1 MVVQSFKLKLN
12 DTECLC
18 SLWSVFHLGS
28 NRIGRNVRLLRPRH
42 FGCLHDPSRK
52 VQPIELAKGS
62 VFSKA
67 VSHAW
72 EEYCWTYLFQ
82 LPENSVT
89 QTDVFTLE
97 FSLPSCAVGL
107 AYLWE
112 TTPVLTMRGLP
123 IYQMGLHKLPGAP
136 WVRAVAWT
144 LPKNVYTLFKTIII
158 YTHYEK

>member
-1 MVVQSFKLKLN
+1 MSLQSMISISPGIQSNLKECTFVAAKKLWMPAWPTKKSITNQIGKRYLAYPFDFSNAVVFAKR
-12 DTECLC
+12 
-18 SLWSVFHLGS
+18 VFL
-28 NRIGRNVRLLRPRH
+28 
-42 FGCLHDPSRK
+42 
-52 VQPIELAKGS
+52 
-62 VFSKA
+62 
-67 VSHAW
+67 
-72 EEYCWTYLFQ
+72 Q

-123 IYQMGLHKLPGAP
+123 IYQMGLQKLPGAP

-144 LPKNVYTLFKTIII
+144 LPKNVYTMCNKSYITKYAWNI
-158 YTHYEK
+158 